1 MAWHLG
7 YPLSQTLLT
16 SVYIE
21 ALLNPTPTN
30 ITEANFVRDPQLRD
44 RQPKFMFIL
53 RAYCAGLVKACHFV
67 NGMVKEELCYEVRL
81 LLPGRPALSRPR

>member
-30 ITEANFVRDPQLRD
+30 ITEANFVRDPKLQD
-44 RQPKFMFIL
+44 KQPRFMFIL
-53 RAYCAGLVKACHFV
+53 RAYCAGLVKACHLV
-67 NGMVKEELCYEVRL
+67 NEMVKEELCYEVSFYSL
-81 LLPGRPALSRPR
+81 IATTVSRPH